1 LGGTGKREH
10 AVNPIES
17 EFHEEVLRL
26 FALEALEW
34 IRQIQ
39 AALLELEDAPA
50 TERAHHLCEII
61 LRNITNLKGSAATV
75 ELPSIGNLA
84 FMLVPLLQ
92 HMQKDQRV
100 ATSDYYGP
108 LRQGLGALSSVI
120 QVLAMAE
127 TKALVVEDLEN
138 ITRRQ
143 ADALQSAVTKART
156 LALIVEHP
164 TSSTQSV
171 ETAQLVTAL
180 LRLKRAHALTSAP
193 RRNLAELVLRK
204 VHAVQ
209 EVDSSTVMAASLN
222 HIMQELRD
230 SDERFLEE
238 TRQRSVAIEKIL
250 RELKTDPTYIPG
262 HQRKIREAL
271 REVARLYPCAIG
283 VDAAEIIQFLHGLEI
298 FLVDVLYRQVGAP
311 ALRIEAVASRFVA
324 LRAMAQEWVDVGRP
338 EWTELEKIF
347 TDLFGPGFDLKK
359 PTSSLTAPY

>member
-1 LGGTGKREH
+1 
-10 AVNPIES
+10 VNSIEG

-50 TERAHHLCEII
+50 MERAHNLCEII

-92 HMQKDQRV
+92 HMQKDQRG

-127 TKALVVEDLEN
+127 TKGLVVEDLEN

-143 ADALQSAVTKART
+143 ADALQSAVAKARNM
-156 LALIVEHP
+156 ALIVEHP
-164 TSSTQSV
+164 PPSTQSV
-171 ETAQLVTAL
+171 ETAPLVTAL
-180 LRLKRAHALTSAP
+180 LRLNRARARTDAP
-193 RRNLAELVLRK
+193 GRNLAELVLRK

-230 SDERFLEE
+230 GDERFLEE
-238 TRQRSVAIEKIL
+238 IRHRSVTIEKIL
-250 RELKTDPTYIPG
+250 RELKTDPIHTLGY
-262 HQRKIREAL
+262 QRKIREAL

-283 VDAAEIIQFLHGLEI
+283 VEAAEIIQFLHGLEI
-298 FLVDVLYRQVGAP
+298 FLIDVLYKQVAAP
-311 ALRIEAVASRFVA
+311 ALRIEAVTSRFVA
-324 LRAMAQEWVDVGRP
+324 LRTMAQEWVDIGFK

-347 TDLFGPGFDLKK
+347 TDLFGPDFDLKK
-359 PTSSLTAPY
+359 STSSLTAR

>member
-1 LGGTGKREH
+1 
-10 AVNPIES
+10 VNPVED

-39 AALLELEDAPA
+39 ASLLELEDAPA
-50 TERAHHLCEII
+50 TQRAHQLYGII

-156 LALIVEHP
+156 MALIVEHP
-164 TSSTQSV
+164 TPSTQSV

-180 LRLKRAHALTSAP
+180 LRLKRARALASAP
-193 RRNLAELVLRK
+193 GRNLAELVLRK

-209 EVDSSTVMAASLN
+209 EVDSSTVMAGSLN

-230 SDERFLEE
+230 GDERFLEE
-238 TRQRSVAIEKIL
+238 TRQRSVTIEKVL
-250 RELKTDPTYIPG
+250 MELETDPADSPA

-271 REVARLYPCAIG
+271 REVARLYACAIR
-283 VDAAEIIQFLHGLEI
+283 VEAAEIIQFLHGLEI
-298 FLVDVLYRQVGAP
+298 FLINILYQRVAAP

-324 LRAMAQEWVDVGRP
+324 LRAMAQEWVDIGLQ

-347 TDLFGPGFDLKK
+347 TDLLGPGFDLKK
-359 PTSSLTAPY
+359 PSSSLTAPY

>member
-1 LGGTGKREH
+1 
-10 AVNPIES
+10 VNPIES

-359 PTSSLTAPY
+359 STSSLTAPY

>member
-1 LGGTGKREH
+1 M
-10 AVNPIES
+10 NPIEG

-26 FALEALEW
+26 FAVEALEW

-50 TERAHHLCEII
+50 TERAHNLCEII

-100 ATSDYYGP
+100 AASDYYGP
-108 LRQGLGALSSVI
+108 LRQGLAALSSVI
-120 QVLAMAE
+120 QVLAMAQ
-127 TKALVVEDLEN
+127 TKGLVVEDLEN

-143 ADALQSAVTKART
+143 ADALQTAVTKART
-156 LALIVEHP
+156 TALIVEHP
-164 TSSTQSV
+164 APSTQSV
-171 ETAQLVTAL
+171 ETAQIITAL
-180 LRLKRAHALTSAP
+180 LRLKRARSFTSAP

-209 EVDSSTVMAASLN
+209 EVDSSAVMAASLN

-230 SDERFLEE
+230 ADERFLEE
-238 TRQRSVAIEKIL
+238 TRQRSVTIEKVL
-250 RELKTDPTYIPG
+250 TELKPDSTDTPAY
-262 HQRKIREAL
+262 QRKIREAL
-271 REVARLYPCAIG
+271 REVARLYPCVIG

-298 FLVDVLYRQVGAP
+298 FLIDVLYKRVAPP
-311 ALRIEAVASRFVA
+311 ALHIDAVASRFVA
-324 LRAMAQEWVDVGRP
+324 LRAMAQEWVDIGLK

-347 TDLFGPGFDLKK
+347 TDLLGPGFDLKK
-359 PTSSLTAPY
+359 PSSSLTAPY

>member
-1 LGGTGKREH
+1 M
-10 AVNPIES
+10 NPIES

-156 LALIVEHP
+156 MALIVEHP
-164 TSSTQSV
+164 TPSTQSV
-171 ETAQLVTAL
+171 ETARLVTAL
-180 LRLKRAHALTSAP
+180 LRLKRARSLTSAP

-230 SDERFLEE
+230 GDERFLEE
-238 TRQRSVAIEKIL
+238 TRQRSVAIEKVL

-283 VDAAEIIQFLHGLEI
+283 VEAAEIIRFLHGLEI
-298 FLVDVLYRQVGAP
+298 FLIDILYKQVAAP
-311 ALRIEAVASRFVA
+311 ALRIEAVASRFVV

-347 TDLFGPGFDLKK
+347 ADLFGPGFDLKK
-359 PTSSLTAPY
+359 RSSSLTAPY

>member
-1 LGGTGKREH
+1 MEKRDQ
-10 AVNPIES
+10 AVNPVED

-50 TERAHHLCEII
+50 TQRAHQLYEII

-75 ELPSIGNLA
+75 DLPSIGNLA

-100 ATSDYYGP
+100 AASDYYGP
-108 LRQGLGALSSVI
+108 LRQGLAALSSVI
-120 QVLAMAE
+120 QVLAMAQ
-127 TKALVVEDLEN
+127 TKGLVVEDLEN

-143 ADALQSAVTKART
+143 ADALQTAVTKART
-156 LALIVEHP
+156 TALIVEHP
-164 TSSTQSV
+164 APSTQSV
-171 ETAQLVTAL
+171 ETAQIITAL
-180 LRLKRAHALTSAP
+180 LRLKRARSFTSAP
-193 RRNLAELVLRK
+193 RRNFAELVLRK

-222 HIMQELRD
+222 HIIQELRD
-230 SDERFLEE
+230 ADERFLEE
-238 TRQRSVAIEKIL
+238 TRQRSVTIEKVL
-250 RELKTDPTYIPG
+250 TELKPDSTDTPAY
-262 HQRKIREAL
+262 QRKIREAL
-271 REVARLYPCAIG
+271 REVARLYPCVIG

-298 FLVDVLYRQVGAP
+298 FLIDVLYKRVPPP
-311 ALRIEAVASRFVA
+311 ALRIDAVASRFVA
-324 LRAMAQEWVDVGRP
+324 LRAMAQEWVDIGLK

-347 TDLFGPGFDLKK
+347 TDLLGPGFDLKK
-359 PTSSLTAPY
+359 PSSSLTAPY